1 MSYRYDA
8 LLSPIKIGDAVI
20 KNRTMY
26 PNASPHFL
34 QGPETYPADS
44 FMTFMG
50 GLARNGAA
58 IITLAEWSNPG
69 QRSAPLYLVRETA
82 EAFGPIALYIPV
94 FHGQSMHGNGVQRI

>member
-1 MSYRYDA
+1 MSYRYQA
-8 LLSPIKIGDAVI
+8 LLSPIRIGDTVI

-58 IITLAEWSNPG
+58 IITLAEWSNPN
-69 QRSAPLYLVRETA
+69 QRSAPVEDAKRMQNFDYTDP
-82 EAFGPIALYIPV
+82 GTY
-94 FHGQSMHGNGVQRI
+94 N

>member
-8 LLSPIKIGDAVI
+8 LLSPIKIGDTVI

-44 FMTFMG
+44 FTTFMG

-58 IITLAEWSNPG
+58 IITLADCG
-69 QRSAPLYLVRETA
+69 GRKAHA
-82 EAFGPIALYIPV
+82 EL
-94 FHGQSMHGNGVQRI
+94 

>member
-34 QGPETYPADS
+34 Q
-44 FMTFMG
+44 
-50 GLARNGAA
+50 
-58 IITLAEWSNPG
+58 
-69 QRSAPLYLVRETA
+69 TA
-82 EAFGPIALYIPV
+82 L
-94 FHGQSMHGNGVQRI
+94 

>member
-58 IITLAEWSNPG
+58 IITLAEWSNPN
-69 QRSAPLYLVRETA
+69 QRSAPVEDAKRMQPFRSGSQWE
-82 EAFGPIALYIPV
+82 PD
-94 FHGQSMHGNGVQRI
+94 R

>member
-1 MSYRYDA
+1 MSYRYQA
-8 LLSPIKIGDAVI
+8 LLSPIRIGDTVI

-58 IITLAEWSNPG
+58 IITLAEWRINPN
-69 QRSAPLYLVRETA
+69 QRSAPVEDAKRMQNFDYPDPGHL
-82 EAFGPIALYIPV
+82 
-94 FHGQSMHGNGVQRI
+94 

>member
-44 FMTFMG
+44 FMTFM
-50 GLARNGAA
+50 
-58 IITLAEWSNPG
+58 
-69 QRSAPLYLVRETA
+69 
-82 EAFGPIALYIPV
+82 
-94 FHGQSMHGNGVQRI
+94 